1 MWKPRQHD
9 DRHGWVLPDA
19 LLALAVVCLA
29 VTLTT
34 DFLQAT
40 HHLERQRQVRLE
52 TARQAHDRALQH
64 WLDQQ

>member
-1 MWKPRQHD
+1 MWKPRQRAA
-9 DRHGWVLPDA
+9 RHGWVLRDA
-19 LLALAVVCLA
+19 LWARAVVCLA

-34 DFLQAT
+34 DFLQTT